1 MTTFSGSRSRTCL
14 YWLNYS
20 LSCGSELGC
29 FVDVYVSAV
38 DLGFGFCE
46 YKCIGARAAVG
57 AFATLSSETFV
68 FGVGALIWTA
78 LNSSLVRTPFCE
90 EAVLPRPHDKDEA
103 QMQIM
108 NAL

>member
-20 LSCGSELGC
+20 LSCGSQLGC

-57 AFATLSSETFV
+57 AFATLSSETSSAELSEFRRTFNAPSRSISEGTGAGAGAL
-68 FGVGALIWTA
+68 FGVAG
-78 LNSSLVRTPFCE
+78 PK
-90 EAVLPRPHDKDEA
+90 PGGG
-103 QMQIM
+103 
-108 NAL
+108 